1 MSPRY
6 GFGFTSIVAGLL
18 VLVATTVAHASS
30 SATTTPSSSLP
41 RSSTKP
47 SSSSSSTS
55 SIPRSNNSHR
65 RRITEQTP
73 PWNPS
78 THIDPDGFL
87 SGLYPRVPGEWEREV
102 RSIRGSLK
110 KEDCHAM
117 IRQVPGDGNCLF
129 HSVSLC
135 LHHAVNGTH
144 WNLTANSDND
154 SDNNS
159 KDSSSTSST
168 SMEQLYQQ
176 SQILRAQAV
185 DCLRQSKRRLFLQGK
200 ESLRANELV
209 SAAAQQY
216 GLTAEEY
223 CEAMQQDCVWG
234 GGPEIVALS
243 NLLERPIHVYE
254 LAVLQQQQGQSSS
267 RSQSSSSLSSSY
279 NPKST
284 FCLRRMACFGSPKF
298 DRRPALHILSADSRF
313 PDLQPGQQLAAGN
326 HFLAVFPRKQKIKR
340 RRLRGGGDDYYWN
353 MRNRRHNLDH
363 HERLPLRRRPEDNKD
378 VDDNDVD
385 HDDEINGSSLSW
397 KQWWKSVLLR
407 IVE

>member
-1 MSPRY
+1 MPIRPRTSPQRY
-6 GFGFTSIVAGLL
+6 GFGFTCVLVGLL
-18 VLVATTVAHASS
+18 ALVATTIGVHASS
-30 SATTTPSSSLP
+30 STTSNSLP

-47 SSSSSSTS
+47 SSS

-65 RRITEQTP
+65 RRITEQSP

-78 THIDPDGFL
+78 AHIDPDGFL
-87 SGLYPRVPGEWEREV
+87 SGLYPRVPGEWESQV

-110 KEDCHAM
+110 KEDCHAI

-129 HSVSLC
+129 HSISLC

-144 WNLTANSDND
+144 WNLTANEPSD
-154 SDNNS
+154 SS
-159 KDSSSTSST
+159 SSSSTST
-168 SMEQLYQQ
+168 MELLYQQ

-185 DCLRQSKRRLFLQGK
+185 DCLRQSQRRLFLQGK

-223 CEAMQQDCVWG
+223 CAAMQQDCVWG

-254 LAVLQQQQGQSSS
+254 LAVLHSQQEQSERTSS
-267 RSQSSSSLSSSY
+267 TRSQLSSTSASSY
-279 NPKST
+279 PKST

-326 HFLAVFPRKQKIKR
+326 HFLAVFPRRQKIRR

-353 MRNRRHNLDH
+353 TRNMNDHREH
-363 HERLPLRRRPEDNKD
+363 HERLPLRRRPEDAN
-378 VDDNDVD
+378 VDDANEEEE
-385 HDDEINGSSLSW
+385 EISSLSW
-397 KQWWKSVLLR
+397 KQWWKSVVFR

>member
-1 MSPRY
+1 MPVRPRPRKPSPRY
-6 GFGFTSIVAGLL
+6 GLGFTSIVLGLL
-18 VLVATTVAHASS
+18 VLVATTTGVHASS
-30 SATTTPSSSLP
+30 STSAPSNSLP
-41 RSSTKP
+41 RSSTK
-47 SSSSSSTS
+47 SASQS

-78 THIDPDGFL
+78 AHIDSDGFL
-87 SGLYPRVPGEWEREV
+87 SGLYPRIPGEWEREV
-102 RSIRGSLK
+102 RSIRGSLNSK
-110 KEDCHAM
+110 KGGEDCHAM

-129 HSVSLC
+129 HSISLC
-135 LHHAVNGTH
+135 LHHADNGTH
-144 WNLTANSDND
+144 WNLTANDDTTEKSD
-154 SDNNS
+154 SNS
-159 KDSSSTSST
+159 GTSID
-168 SMEQLYQQ
+168 QLYQQ

-185 DCLRQSKRRLFLQGK
+185 DCLRQSQRRLFLQGK

-223 CEAMQQDCVWG
+223 CAAMQQDCVWG

-254 LAVLQQQQGQSSS
+254 LAVLHAQQGQ
-267 RSQSSSSLSSSY
+267 
-279 NPKST
+279 PKSSA

-326 HFLAVFPRKQKIKR
+326 HFLAVYPRKHRIKR
-340 RRLRGGGDDYYWN
+340 RRLRGGGDDDNYGYYWN
-353 MRNRRHNLDH
+353 RRNKMHQD
-363 HERLPLRRRPEDNKD
+363 RLPLLRPENNND
-378 VDDNDVD
+378 VDDNNDVD
-385 HDDEINGSSLSW
+385 EDESNGSSLSW
-397 KQWWKSVLLR
+397 KQWWNSVLLR
-407 IVE
+407 VVE